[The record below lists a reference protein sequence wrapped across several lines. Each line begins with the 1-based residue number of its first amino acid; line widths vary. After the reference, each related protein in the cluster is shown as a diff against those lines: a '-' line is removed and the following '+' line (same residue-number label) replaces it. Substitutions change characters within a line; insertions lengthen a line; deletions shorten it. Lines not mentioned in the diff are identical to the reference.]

1 VDNEEIVLHYPL
13 STIRYPLSNMLFS
26 FILIFAASTS
36 AQGASGWDSFLHFW
50 NTYFNYPGFELWRFF
65 NLAVFIAIMIY
76 LLRKPLSSAFKTKR
90 ETIRAE
96 LIKAEQER
104 QAALAQLTATEA
116 KLARL
121 DTEAETIR
129 QRAAQGADA
138 EKKRITEQTEF
149 EISKLHEQANSEIE
163 RTGKQIKTELRRFSA
178 EESIRLAE
186 EKIRR
191 EINPEKDA
199 QLVKANI
206 QSIGGLN

>member
-1 VDNEEIVLHYPL
+1 M
-13 STIRYPLSNMLFS
+13 SFS
-26 FILIFAASTS
+26 FVLIFAGTAG
-36 AQGASGWDSFLHFW
+36 AQGASGWSNFVHFW

-65 NLAVFIAIMIY
+65 NLAVFVAIMIY
-76 LLRKPLSSAFKTKR
+76 LLKKPLSEAFKARR

-96 LIKAEQER
+96 LIKAEQQR
-104 QAALAQLTATEA
+104 QAALAQLTATES

-121 DTEAETIR
+121 DAEAETVR
-129 QRAAQGADA
+129 QRAAQEASA
-138 EKKRITEQTEF
+138 EKTRINQQTEF
-149 EISKLHEQANSEIE
+149 EIAKLREQANSEIE

-191 EINPEKDA
+191 EINPAKDA